1 MPRTETMVL
10 GAAPTCLLANPLPG
24 VSLEAFVPRDA
35 HHVLVGHSM
44 PRLWLT
50 RMDRR

>member
-1 MPRTETMVL
+1 
-10 GAAPTCLLANPLPG
+10 
-24 VSLEAFVPRDA
+24 VPRDA